1 MGNGHGMGGGV
12 LVSLVGERERG
23 ARMLKDINED

>member
-12 LVSLVGERERG
+12 LVSLVGERG